1 MPLRSF
7 WNVWI
12 GELRVC
18 LEELLLLLTEAVM
31 RLGGFTARTFLGG
44 LFIDEDTPHTETA
57 GWRRESTGNVPSI
70 ENAYIDVHIEHAV
83 HT

>member
-1 MPLRSF
+1 
-7 WNVWI
+7 
-12 GELRVC
+12 
-18 LEELLLLLTEAVM
+18 M